1 MRFRFWIL
9 VVIALII
16 VGVVGLSHL
25 LSDLQT
31 PPSARPGQISSRRSK
46 APSFSSSQI
55 NVQPASVPSVSGVTL
70 TARDNE
76 KIGKILTVFG
86 SPISFFGR
94 VVDNTGS
101 AIAGASIY
109 YSAAD
114 RYFGDSSKYQGV
126 SDAAGRFSISG
137 IKGAGLYV
145 EVSKE
150 GYDRIPND
158 SYGSFGYGMP
168 SGRQPPSKDEPAVFI
183 LRKKGPTEPL
193 VVVSKLA
200 NDNYAHIKIEMM
212 AGGDYNFFVL
222 ESYVNPSGSRN
233 LEFDRKKAIQAH

>member
-1 MRFRFWIL
+1 MRFRFWVL
-9 VVIALII
+9 AGTALII
-16 VGVVGLSHL
+16 VVVVGWSHL
-25 LSDLQT
+25 LSKLQT
-31 PPSARPGQISSRRSK
+31 RPSVRPSQSPSTRSK

-55 NVQPASVPSVSGVTL
+55 NVQPASVASVSGMTF
-70 TARDNE
+70 TAKDTE

-101 AIAGASIY
+101 AIGGASIY

-126 SDAAGRFSISG
+126 SDADGRFSISG

-168 SGRQPPSKDEPAVFI
+168 SGRQPPSKDDPAVFV
-183 LRKKGPTEPL
+183 LRKKGPTESL
-193 VVVSKLA
+193 VVVSSRQYQVPKTGEPVAVNLRTGRKTST
-200 NDNYAHIKIEMM
+200 D
-212 AGGDYNFFVL
+212 GGDIQV
-222 ESYVNPSGSRN
+222 ESWVNDQKN
-233 LEFDRKKAIQAH
+233 DEL